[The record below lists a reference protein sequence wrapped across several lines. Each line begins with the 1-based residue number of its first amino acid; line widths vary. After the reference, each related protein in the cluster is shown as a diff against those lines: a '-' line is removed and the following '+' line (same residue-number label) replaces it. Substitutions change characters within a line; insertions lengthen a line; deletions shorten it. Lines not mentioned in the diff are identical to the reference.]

1 MPIVGAQ
8 ILKVDGE
15 KKNALFSGKVNI
27 KNGLSFPKV
36 EEVSSLNTKE
46 HGGAAF
52 HFKFVYDYEPEVA
65 KMSVDGRVLYTGK
78 KEEVK
83 KLLEDWAKSSIL
95 PPEIMENVANLAM
108 NRANIECVKLADVL
122 DLPCPLPIP
131 RFKAVAEEVK
141 PTSKGK

>member
-8 ILKVDGE
+8 ILKVEGE
-15 KKNALFSGKVNI
+15 KKNTIFSGQVNI
-27 KNGLSFPKV
+27 RNGLNFPKV
-36 EEVSSLNTKE
+36 EEVAALNSKE
-46 HGGAAF
+46 QGGAAF
-52 HFKFVYDYEPEVA
+52 HFNFVYDYEPEVA
-65 KMSVDGRVLYTGK
+65 KMIVDGRVLYTGK
-78 KEEVK
+78 KEDVK
-83 KLLEDWAKSSIL
+83 KLLENWVKNKIL

-141 PTSKGK
+141 PSSKGK

>member
-15 KKNALFSGKVNI
+15 KKNAIFSGKVSI
-27 KNGLSFPKV
+27 KNDLSFPKV
-36 EEVSSLNTKE
+36 EELTSLNTKE
-46 HGGAAF
+46 QGGAAF
-52 HFKFVYDYEPEVA
+52 HFSFIYDYEPEVA
-65 KMSVDGRVLYTGK
+65 RMCVDGRVLYTGK

-83 KLLEDWAKSSIL
+83 KLLENWVKNKIL

-141 PTSKGK
+141 PSSKSK

>member
-8 ILKVDGE
+8 ILKVEGE
-15 KKNALFSGKVNI
+15 KKNSLYSGKIEI
-27 KNGLSFPKV
+27 KNGLNFPKV
-36 EEVSSLNTKE
+36 EEIAALNSKE
-46 HGGAAF
+46 QGGAAF
-52 HFKFVYDYEPEVA
+52 HFSFVYDYEPEVA
-65 KMSVDGRVLYTGK
+65 RMSVDGRVLYTGK

-83 KLLEDWAKSSIL
+83 KLLENWAQNKIL

-141 PTSKGK
+141 PSSKSK